1 MRLVPSTTRSTASST
16 TWAPRTTV
24 SSRAASMAPA
34 WHGRP
39 RPRSFNTGA
48 RGRCRGGCARGTGA
62 PWAVDGPAP
71 RSGGWATLPY
81 RGTRPGGRGVGRA
94 HCATAHGGTAPTGT
108 AHGGAGRRAGRA
120 DARWRPA
127 TRPGRRRPRARGL
140 GGGGAGLG
148 HEVGG
153 DDGVAHG
160 DLLGRDAALS
170 TSSGCRGRAG
180 RGDVAR
186 HRPAVT
192 FDTVRGTAMIP
203 PLFGRST
210 DHRW

>member
-24 SSRAASMAPA
+24 RSRAASMAPA

-39 RPRSFNTGA
+39 GPRSFNTGA
-48 RGRCRGGCARGTGA
+48 RGTGA
-62 PWAVDGPAP
+62 PGAVDGPAP
-71 RSGGWATLPY
+71 RSGGWATLPH

-127 TRPGRRRPRARGL
+127 TRPGVDVRVPVGL

-148 HEVGG
+148 HEVGS

-170 TSSGCRGRAG
+170 
-180 RGDVAR
+180 
-186 HRPAVT
+186 
-192 FDTVRGTAMIP
+192 
-203 PLFGRST
+203 
-210 DHRW
+210 